1 MAQIFRQIS
10 VICYNNMKFLTQKI
24 KNTKNLYKNFEMR
37 KIFAHP
43 KRRFQT
49 LILLVGLF
57 FSSHHLHAQVNWVE
71 LDEAVKIAQTQRKK
85 ILIKVYTNWCGWCK
99 EMDKNTFSNDYVS
112 KYLNE
117 HYVCVRFNAEQKNDI
132 TFQGKVYRLVR
143 TSRGSYHELAAKWLN
158 GNMSYPST
166 VFLDENGFY
175 IQTIA
180 GYLRP
185 QELEKIITYFATNS
199 HFSMPWQSFESG
211 YKRVEK

>member
-1 MAQIFRQIS
+1 M
-10 VICYNNMKFLTQKI
+10 
-24 KNTKNLYKNFEMR
+24 KNLLV
-37 KIFAHP
+37 HS
-43 KRRFQT
+43 KRSLEQLF
-49 LILLVGLF
+49 LMFSFLF
-57 FSSHHLHAQVNWVE
+57 FTPALQAQVNWVE
-71 LDEAVKIAQTQRKK
+71 LDEAIKIAQTQHKK

-99 EMDKNTFSNDYVS
+99 EMDKNTFSDDYVS

-132 TFQGKVYRLVR
+132 TFKDKVYRLVR

-166 VFLDENGFY
+166 VFLDENGYF

-185 QELEKIITYFATNS
+185 QQLEKIVTYFATNS
-199 HFSMPWQSFESG
+199 HFSMPWQRFENN
-211 YKRVEK
+211 YRRAEK